1 MDTNQY
7 DDYQSD
13 EDEDYVIPD
22 NAPPEDENEVYR
34 IKADEET
41 KEQKLT
47 KNADDLW
54 AEFLGETNTDTSQQ
68 STDSPSTSNEQRDP
82 TTSVEKTE
90 TSNDDTKRKSVE
102 TTDDLFDKLKEEKS
116 ENVNNNSVDS
126 FTLAKDPKNESD
138 NLTKNPQA
146 TATKRPWTRTAKSSG
161 LDSAISFIKRSK
173 KGSVLD
179 KTKKDWDKFVT
190 DKSIKEELE
199 SHNRSQNSYLD
210 QQNFLAT
217 ADLKKFEK
225 EKETRDLARKKH

>member
-1 MDTNQY
+1 MHHQKTKMKSIESKRTKKQ
-7 DDYQSD
+7 
-13 EDEDYVIPD
+13 
-22 NAPPEDENEVYR
+22 
-34 IKADEET
+34 KEE
-41 KEQKLT
+41 KLT

-54 AEFLGETNTDTSQQ
+54 AEFLGETSTETSKQ
-68 STDSPSTSNEQRDP
+68 STDSPSTSIAQNDP

-90 TSNDDTKRKSVE
+90 TSNEHPERKSSE
-102 TTDDLFDKLKEEKS
+102 TTDDLFDKLKEEKN
-116 ENVNNNSVDS
+116 ENVNDSSVNSS
-126 FTLAKDPKNESD
+126 TSAD
-138 NLTKNPQA
+138 NLTKNPQS

-173 KGSVLD
+173 GSSVLD
-179 KTKKDWDKFVT
+179 KTKKDWDKFVN

-225 EKETRDLARKKH
+225 EKEIRDLSRKKH